1 VKGSL
6 LHLRSLTLA
15 GLINLKSSAARGLS
29 DVCGR
34 VTEDGGFR
42 TYSDSKMEEL
52 TVDSLPLW
60 PSTTL
65 ADVVRSFPLLISFK
79 AARVS
84 FDGRVR
90 LFFFIIIIIF
100 FNLFLDMQVD
110 NLTSFLCHFSVIFLL
125 LLLLVPRY

>member
-1 VKGSL
+1 MKGSL

-90 LFFFIIIIIF
+90 IIF
-100 FNLFLDMQVD
+100 FYYYYYFFFL
-110 NLTSFLCHFSVIFLL
+110 TCSSTCK
-125 LLLLVPRY
+125 

>member
-1 VKGSL
+1 MKGSL

-90 LFFFIIIIIF
+90 IIIF
-100 FNLFLDMQVD
+100 YYYFYIIFFFL
-110 NLTSFLCHFSVIFLL
+110 TCSSTCK
-125 LLLLVPRY
+125 